1 MISKTPLEDW
11 ILKKISL
18 EKALPYLTREA
29 IEAFQVD
36 KINETISY
44 ARKNS
49 PFYKNL
55 LAGFESNTV
64 KTLNDYSSLPF
75 TISDDL
81 RSYPLQFL
89 CVSQSAVKRCVT
101 LQSSATTGL
110 AKRIFFTKE
119 DLEHTLDFFHYGMS
133 TLVNEDDRVLILLPG
148 ERPDSVGDL
157 LSRALLR
164 MNVRSI
170 MHGFVI
176 DPKQTVEAV
185 LKNDITCLVGT
196 PVQILALFRCRKGEK
211 YLKSKRMKAL
221 LTTDYVPD
229 IITEVLKNIYNCE
242 VYSHYG
248 MSEMGYGGGVECDA
262 RCGHHMREADLYI
275 EIIDPKTGQILSDG
289 ETGEVVITTLNREAM
304 PLIRYRTG
312 DISKF
317 LAKPCPCG
325 SVLKRLD
332 KIACRTN
339 NIVYLSSGKPVM
351 MAFLDEMLFAL
362 PDVMDYTAALTTCDG
377 KDCLDITLSIDGK
390 ADQDE
395 VCAAAIEKIMMI
407 PQIAYSQKLLFINP
421 VKCVSDIMLSSGIQ
435 KRVISDNRK

>member
-1 MISKTPLEDW
+1 MLPITPLENW
-11 ILKKISL
+11 ISNKISCNADPSQL
-18 EKALPYLTREA
+18 KRST
-29 IEAFQVD
+29 IEAFQLE
-36 KINETISY
+36 KIKETLSCVG
-44 ARKNS
+44 KNS
-49 PFYKNL
+49 PFYKKL
-55 LAGFESNTV
+55 LAGSKSNTV
-64 KTLNDYSSLPF
+64 KTLKDFSSLPF

-81 RSYPLQFL
+81 HSYPLQFL
-89 CVSQSAVKRCVT
+89 CVSQSEVKRCVT

-164 MNVRSI
+164 MNVSSI
-170 MHGFVI
+170 IHGFVI
-176 DPKQTVEAV
+176 DSKETVEAV

-196 PVQILALFRCRKGEK
+196 PVQVLSLFRCGKGEE
-211 YLKSKRMKAL
+211 YLKNKRMKAL
-221 LTTDYVPD
+221 LTTDYVPS
-229 IITEVLKNIYNCE
+229 IISETLANQYNCE

-275 EIIDPKTGQILSDG
+275 EIIDPKTEQILPDG

-317 LAKPCPCG
+317 LVEPCPCG

-351 MAFLDEMLFAL
+351 MSFLDEMLFVL
-362 PDVMDYTAALTTCDG
+362 PDVIDYTAALTTCDG

-390 ADQDE
+390 ADHGK
-395 VCAAAIEKIMMI
+395 VCAAAIDKIMMI
-407 PQIAYSQKLLFINP
+407 PQIAYSQKHLFINP
-421 VKCVSDIMLSSGIQ
+421 VKCVSDIILSSGIQ
-435 KRVISDNRK
+435 KRVLSDNRK